1 MEETT
6 KQTPERLDSQPTT
19 RFVVHEEKSV
29 PPILGNV
36 DLNHYLPP
44 KHDGNTM
51 ADPVNVSNKHKGGVV
66 DLSWRN
72 AHPTEVPSTYWMR
85 KLLVQ
90 VKRDHFGEAP
100 AVRARFKRAFTRGSV
115 MLSHGEWKVLKM
127 PTPDYT
133 PLPLD
138 SYPAEAPSPEE
149 DALHDTDPEPLEAP
163 LSPLSPERTGF
174 TPVKVK
180 NAIDLVYKRLYSAA
194 NKNLDHNGSSTYA
207 EITRCGVS
215 HIIEGI
221 MKYFIPKMKD
231 EELAAFRAVD
241 LGGGFLTCLSHI
253 AQVIPGE
260 YVGVEYDELRTWM
273 FARSYYGLLKDHAG
287 DLCNHKIAYIHK
299 DILELLSYD
308 CDLVYTFDE
317 AFPYN
322 VWQHIVRTFCA
333 SRRCKF
339 LIMFK
344 VAKSFPGIKAW
355 YQELLQV
362 GGVTLVHKL
371 CLSKKGGEGSTAM
384 FFVKNEHLNPTT
396 CSLHELQRLPDQV
409 WESCR
414 PFWDSRDTAL
424 RAISEVEISV
434 SKKLEREK
442 VNRKK

>member
-163 LSPLSPERTGF
+163 LSPCHPSA
-174 TPVKVK
+174 PV
-180 NAIDLVYKRLYSAA
+180 L
-194 NKNLDHNGSSTYA
+194 
-207 EITRCGVS
+207 
-215 HIIEGI
+215 
-221 MKYFIPKMKD
+221 
-231 EELAAFRAVD
+231 
-241 LGGGFLTCLSHI
+241 
-253 AQVIPGE
+253 
-260 YVGVEYDELRTWM
+260 LR
-273 FARSYYGLLKDHAG
+273 
-287 DLCNHKIAYIHK
+287 
-299 DILELLSYD
+299 
-308 CDLVYTFDE
+308 
-317 AFPYN
+317 
-322 VWQHIVRTFCA
+322 
-333 SRRCKF
+333 
-339 LIMFK
+339 
-344 VAKSFPGIKAW
+344 
-355 YQELLQV
+355 
-362 GGVTLVHKL
+362 
-371 CLSKKGGEGSTAM
+371 
-384 FFVKNEHLNPTT
+384 
-396 CSLHELQRLPDQV
+396 
-409 WESCR
+409 
-414 PFWDSRDTAL
+414 
-424 RAISEVEISV
+424 
-434 SKKLEREK
+434 
-442 VNRKK
+442 